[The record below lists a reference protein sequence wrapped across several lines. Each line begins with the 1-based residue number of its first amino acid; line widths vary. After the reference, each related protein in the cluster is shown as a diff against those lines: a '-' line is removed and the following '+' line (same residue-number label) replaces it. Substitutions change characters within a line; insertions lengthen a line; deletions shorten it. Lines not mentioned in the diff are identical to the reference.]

1 MSTEVNKALV
11 RRYYEEVVNGG
22 NAALVDELFALDYVN
37 HVAGSPEDLHGPEG
51 ERQFDALYRQ
61 AFPDAHLTIEDMVA
75 EGDRVVSR
83 LGYRGTHTG
92 PFLGIPAT
100 GRSFMTYGIQKVRIA
115 DGKIVEAWTT
125 PDNLGLLQQL
135 GVALVPAS

>member
-1 MSTEVNKALV
+1 MSTEANKALA

-22 NAALVDELFALDYVN
+22 NAALVDELFAPDYVN
-37 HVAGSPEDLHGPEG
+37 HVAGSPEDLHGPDG
-51 ERQFDALYRQ
+51 ERMFDTLYRQ

-92 PFLGIPAT
+92 PFQGIPAT
-100 GRSFMTYGIQKVRIA
+100 GRSFVTSGIQKLRIA
-115 DGKIVEAWTT
+115 NGRIVEAWTM

-135 GVALVPAS
+135 GVVPAPAN